1 MDPDDYI
8 NGAGGDATTESLAHA
23 DNEEP
28 HTGVLR
34 DKTNDVIE
42 RKEAAKK
49 NRRRKK
55 TTASLVTSCFQ
66 DLYRL
71 SGEVLG
77 RGAYASVQT
86 CVNILT
92 DMEFAVKMIDKV
104 PGHPRARVFREVET
118 FHHCQGHPNI
128 IQLLE
133 MFEDDRRFYL
143 VFEKVEGG
151 QLLTRIQER
160 GRFTEREAAE
170 ITRDLASAL
179 KFLHAKGIA
188 HRDLKPENILCVSR
202 ASLSPVK
209 LCDLDL
215 GSGIRF
221 SPVLGVPL
229 SSPRLH
235 SPVGSAEFMA
245 PEVVATFTEQPDHQ
259 GSPAWYD
266 KRCDMWS
273 LGVVLYILLSGY
285 PPFWGQCCNESTCLG
300 PDCSDCRNALFDLIA
315 DRPRPEFPIEEWAGV
330 SEAARR
336 LVASLLSRD
345 PADRPTAAEVLSHP
359 WVSTLGA
366 VGDTRLLSTPHNITN
381 TKSVSEMAESAM
393 SLNRVL
399 VQQLSL
405 TTTTPTATPTAI
417 AITPNNNQQQQQ
429 QPPQQ
434 SSGSNTTTSAAAIA
448 GGGGGILV
456 LQPVTCGQQCTQQQ
470 CNNSLVKAPELVPP
484 QPGSL
489 LARRLNRQT
498 SSQQT

>member
-1 MDPDDYI
+1 MVERI
-8 NGAGGDATTESLAHA
+8 LEELHG
-23 DNEEP
+23 EEP
-28 HTGVLR
+28 IASQEAHTGVLR

-86 CVNILT
+86 CINILT

-151 QLLTRIQER
+151 QLLSRIQQR
-160 GRFTEREAAE
+160 GKFTEREAAE
-170 ITRDLASAL
+170 ITRDLACAL

-202 ASLSPVK
+202 DSLSPVK

-245 PEVVATFTEQPDHQ
+245 PEVVATFTEQTDHQ
-259 GSPAWYD
+259 GTPAWYD

-285 PPFWGQCCNESTCLG
+285 PPFWGQCCSESTCQG
-300 PDCSDCRNALFDLIA
+300 PDCIECRSALFELIA
-315 DRPRPEFPIEEWAGV
+315 ERPRPEFPLEEWSGI
-330 SEAARR
+330 SESARR

-359 WVSTLGA
+359 WVTSLGA
-366 VGDTRLLSTPHNITN
+366 VGDNRLLPTPHTITN
-381 TKSVSEMAESAM
+381 TKSVNDIAESAM

-405 TTTTPTATPTAI
+405 TSA
-417 AITPNNNQQQQQ
+417 NNQQQQT
-429 QPPQQ
+429 
-434 SSGSNTTTSAAAIA
+434 SNINNNNNNKSTGTTATVTTVTTPTVVPTTAT
-448 GGGGGILV
+448 
-456 LQPVTCGQQCTQQQ
+456 TCGQQSVQQQ
-470 CNNSLVKAPELVPP
+470 NQLSQAPDLGPA

>member
-1 MDPDDYI
+1 
-8 NGAGGDATTESLAHA
+8 
-23 DNEEP
+23 
-28 HTGVLR
+28 
-34 DKTNDVIE
+34 
-42 RKEAAKK
+42 
-49 NRRRKK
+49 
-55 TTASLVTSCFQ
+55 
-66 DLYRL
+66 
-71 SGEVLG
+71 
-77 RGAYASVQT
+77 
-86 CVNILT
+86 
-92 DMEFAVKMIDKV
+92 
-104 PGHPRARVFREVET
+104 
-118 FHHCQGHPNI
+118 
-128 IQLLE
+128 
-133 MFEDDRRFYL
+133 
-143 VFEKVEGG
+143 
-151 QLLTRIQER
+151 
-160 GRFTEREAAE
+160 
-170 ITRDLASAL
+170 
-179 KFLHAKGIA
+179 
-188 HRDLKPENILCVSR
+188 
-202 ASLSPVK
+202 
-209 LCDLDL
+209 
-215 GSGIRF
+215 
-221 SPVLGVPL
+221 
-229 SSPRLH
+229 
-235 SPVGSAEFMA
+235 
-245 PEVVATFTEQPDHQ
+245 
-259 GSPAWYD
+259 
-266 KRCDMWS
+266 MWS
-273 LGVVLYILLSGY
+273 LGVVLYILLSGN

-300 PDCSDCRNALFDLIA
+300 PDCRDCRNALFYLIA

-429 QPPQQ
+429 QPQQQ
-434 SSGSNTTTSAAAIA
+434 SSGSNTTTSAAAAA

-456 LQPVTCGQQCTQQQ
+456 LQPVTCGQQCAQQQ